1 MGTCNSGSNDFNGNK
16 MLILYKA
23 DLYTCGTL
31 IILIKNGKGCANILA
46 SLSLKYGGLSASVF
60 NYVHNF
66 FQHLKH
72 FPYFYQKKKRP
83 KTNLVC
89 FVLCYNLTTMLN
101 WSELVSNIN
110 YIKKRAASQ
119 PRRAN
124 GVANG
129 DANATAEISCKA
141 REGLAPADRKRDLVR
156 SVAPLSPRKGRLM
169 WTLTNAPRQHG
180 KMFFFKKR
188 FKPAA
193 KG

>member
-23 DLYTCGTL
+23 DLYTRGTL

-66 FQHLKH
+66 FKHLKH
-72 FPYFYQKKKRP
+72 FPHFYQKKRP

-89 FVLCYNLTTMLN
+89 FVLCYKLTTMLN

-124 GVANG
+124 GGANG
-129 DANATAEISCKA
+129 DANTTAEISRKA
-141 REGLAPADRKRDLVR
+141 REGLAPADRKRDLVH
-156 SVAPLSPRKGRLM
+156 SVALLSPRKHCLM
-169 WTLTNAPRQHG
+169 RTLTNAPRQHG
-180 KMFFFKKR
+180 KIFF
-188 FKPAA
+188 
-193 KG
+193 